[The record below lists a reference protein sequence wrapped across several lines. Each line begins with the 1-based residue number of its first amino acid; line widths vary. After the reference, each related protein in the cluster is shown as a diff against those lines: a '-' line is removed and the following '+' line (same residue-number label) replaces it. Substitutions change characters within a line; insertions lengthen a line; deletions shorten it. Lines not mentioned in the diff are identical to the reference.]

1 MACQLSQYLQK
12 LEIAWTEVVRDLTR
26 KILADCMGR
35 FDRPKLRE
43 LVTIRTV
50 FKAFFG
56 YTEINRRTLSAIT
69 AEMNSKIQE
78 EQ

>member
-1 MACQLSQYLQK
+1 MACRLSRYLHK
-12 LEIAWTEVVRDLTR
+12 LQNAWIEVVRDLNR
-26 KILADCMGR
+26 KILADCMDR

-43 LVTIRTV
+43 PVTTRTV

-56 YTEINRRTLSAIT
+56 HTEINLCTISVVT

>member
-1 MACQLSQYLQK
+1 M
-12 LEIAWTEVVRDLTR
+12 D
-26 KILADCMGR
+26 R

-43 LVTIRTV
+43 LVATRTV
-50 FKAFFG
+50 FKAVFG
-56 YTEINRRTLSAIT
+56 YTEINLRTISAVT

>member
-1 MACQLSQYLQK
+1 M
-12 LEIAWTEVVRDLTR
+12 D
-26 KILADCMGR
+26 R

-43 LVTIRTV
+43 PVTTRTI

-56 YTEINRRTLSAIT
+56 HTEINLCTISVVT